1 MTFYSQILRFTTSV
15 MLAAAITT
23 GVIPLRDRF
32 CLRPA
37 GAQNSD
43 EITNIEVYEKA
54 SPAVVSI
61 SVSGSRGSGSIIT
74 PDGLVLT
81 NAHVIANARTN
92 VVTVVMADRR
102 RFRADIIAIADNGL
116 DLAVL
121 KIRDQNN
128 LPTIPIANPNSVRVG
143 QRAFAIGNPFGL
155 QGTFTTGIISRIDSQ
170 RGLIQTDAAINPGN
184 SGGPLL
190 NSSGELI
197 GVNTAIFTT
206 RENAGNIGIGFAI
219 STDRIQPFLTA
230 VREGNAPTAQRR
242 PARRELK
249 PAETLVLNQPPIE
262 RNLSQDGNVLPV
274 DNSFF
279 DIYTFEGKAGQEV
292 ILEMSS
298 NEIDSY
304 LILLDTQGKELA
316 QDDDSGQ
323 NRDAKIRVT
332 LPENGTYTLLA
343 NSAQGQEFGRYRLS
357 ANTIGN
363 QWILRVEGELS
374 VGDAVIPADG
384 SLYDDYQFEGRAGQ
398 TITINMDSDEFDTY
412 LVLISPDGRA
422 LKENDDRSPQTT
434 NSTIQITLPSTGKY
448 RILANTVNNQGSGSY
463 TLTVQENRNKP
474 L

>member
-1 MTFYSQILRFTTSV
+1 MTANSQILRFTTSV
-15 MLAAAITT
+15 VLAAVITT
-23 GVIPLRDRF
+23 GKIPLTESFR
-32 CLRPA
+32 LLPA
-37 GAQNSD
+37 HAQNSD
-43 EITNIEVYEKA
+43 EDTNIQVYEKA

-92 VVTVVMADRR
+92 VVTVIMADRR
-102 RFRADIIAIADNGL
+102 RFRADIIAIADRGL

-155 QGTFTTGIISRIDSQ
+155 QGTFTTGIISRIDPQ

-190 NSSGELI
+190 NSRGELI

-206 RENAGNIGIGFAI
+206 RENTGNIGIGFAI

-230 VREGNAPTAQRR
+230 VREGNAPSIAQRR
-242 PARRELK
+242 PQQRNLK

-262 RNLSQDGNVLPV
+262 RSLSQDANVLPV
-274 DNSFF
+274 DSSFF

-304 LILLDTQGKELA
+304 LILLDPTGKELA
-316 QDDDSGQ
+316 QDDDGGE
-323 NRDAKIRVT
+323 NRNAKIRVT
-332 LPENGTYTLLA
+332 LPENGTYTVLA
-343 NSAQGQEFGRYRLS
+343 NSAQGQEFGTYRLS
-357 ANTIGN
+357 ANTIGS
-363 QWILRVEGELS
+363 QWILRLEEELR
-374 VGDAVIPADG
+374 VGDAVIPSDG

-398 TITINMDSDEFDTY
+398 TITINLDSDEFDTY
-412 LVLISPDGRA
+412 LVLIGPDGRA
-422 LKENDDRSPQTT
+422 LEENDDRNSQTT
-434 NSTIQITLPSTGKY
+434 NSTIRITLPSTGKY
-448 RILANTVNNQGSGSY
+448 RILANTVNNRGRGRY
-463 TLTVQENRNKP
+463 TLTVQ
-474 L
+474 

>member
-1 MTFYSQILRFTTSV
+1 MTSHSQILRFTTSV

-23 GVIPLRDRF
+23 GAIPLTDPFR
-32 CLRPA
+32 LLHA
-37 GAQNSD
+37 HAQNGD
-43 EITNIEVYEKA
+43 EDTNIQVYEKA

-61 SVSGSRGSGSIIT
+61 SVSGSRGSGTIIT

-81 NAHVIANARTN
+81 NAHVIASARTN
-92 VVTVVMADRR
+92 VDTVVMADRQ
-102 RFRADIIAIADNGL
+102 RFRADIIAVADHGL

-128 LPTIPIANPNSVRVG
+128 LPTIPIASPNSVRVG

-155 QGTFTTGIISRIDSQ
+155 QGTFTIGIISRIDPQ

-190 NSSGELI
+190 NSRGELI

-206 RENAGNIGIGFAI
+206 RENTGNIGIGFAI

-230 VREGNAPTAQRR
+230 VREGTAPAITQRR
-242 PARRELK
+242 PQRRNLR
-249 PAETLVLNQPPIE
+249 PAETLVLNQSPIE
-262 RNLSQDGNVLPV
+262 RSLSQDANVLPV
-274 DNSFF
+274 DSSFF

-298 NEIDSY
+298 NDIDSY
-304 LILLDTQGKELA
+304 LILLDTTGQELA
-316 QDDDSGQ
+316 QDDDGGE
-323 NRDAKIRVT
+323 NRNARIRVT

-343 NSAQGQEFGRYRLS
+343 NSAQGQEFGTYLLS

-363 QWILRVEGELS
+363 QWILRVEEELT
-374 VGDAVIPADG
+374 VGDAVIPSDG

-398 TITINMDSDEFDTY
+398 TITINMDSDDFDTY
-412 LVLISPDGRA
+412 LVLIGPDGRA
-422 LKENDDRSPQTT
+422 LEENDDRNSQTT
-434 NSTIQITLPSTGKY
+434 NSTIRITLPTTGKY
-448 RILANTVNNQGSGSY
+448 RILANTVNNRGRGRY
-463 TLTVQENRNKP
+463 TLTVQ
-474 L
+474 

>member
-1 MTFYSQILRFTTSV
+1 

-23 GVIPLRDRF
+23 GAIPLTDPFR
-32 CLRPA
+32 LLPA
-37 GAQNSD
+37 HAQNGD
-43 EITNIEVYEKA
+43 EDTNIQVYEKA

-61 SVSGSRGSGSIIT
+61 SVSGSRGSGTIIT

-81 NAHVIANARTN
+81 NAHVIASARTN
-92 VVTVVMADRR
+92 VVTVVMADRQ
-102 RFRADIIAIADNGL
+102 RFRADIIAVADNGL

-128 LPTIPIANPNSVRVG
+128 LPTIPIASPNSVRVG

-155 QGTFTTGIISRIDSQ
+155 QGTFTIGIISRIDPQ

-190 NSSGELI
+190 NSRGELI

-206 RENAGNIGIGFAI
+206 RENTGNIGIGFAI

-230 VREGNAPTAQRR
+230 VREGTAPAISQRR
-242 PARRELK
+242 PQRRNLN
-249 PAETLVLNQPPIE
+249 PAETLVLNQPPIS
-262 RNLSQDGNVLPV
+262 RNLRQDANVLSV

-304 LILLDTQGKELA
+304 LILLDTNGQELA
-316 QDDDSGQ
+316 QDDDGGQ
-323 NRDAKIRVT
+323 NRNAKIRVT
-332 LPENGTYTLLA
+332 LPENGIYTLLA
-343 NSAQGQEFGRYRLS
+343 NSAQGQEFGTYSLS
-357 ANTIGN
+357 ANTVGSE
-363 QWILRVEGELS
+363 WILRVEGELR
-374 VGDAVIPADG
+374 VGDAVIPSDG

-398 TITINMDSDEFDTY
+398 TVTINMNSDDFDTY
-412 LVLISPDGRA
+412 LVLIGSDGRA
-422 LKENDDRSPQTT
+422 LEENEDRNSQTT

-448 RILANTVNNQGSGSY
+448 RILANTVNNRERGSY
-463 TLTVQENRNKP
+463 TLTVQESRSR
-474 L
+474 

>member
-1 MTFYSQILRFTTSV
+1 MNFYFQILRFTTSV

-23 GVIPLRDRF
+23 GVIPLWDPFRF
-32 CLRPA
+32 LPA
-37 GAQNSD
+37 QGQNSD
-43 EITNIEVYEKA
+43 ETTNIEVYEKA

-102 RFRADIIAIADNGL
+102 RLRADIIAIADNGL

-128 LPTIPIANPNSVRVG
+128 LPTIPIANPDSVRVG

-190 NSSGELI
+190 NSKGELI

-262 RNLSQDGNVLPV
+262 RNLSQDANVLSV

-304 LILLDTQGKELA
+304 LILLDPQGKELA

-374 VGDAVIPADG
+374 PGDAVIPSDG

-422 LKENDDRSPQTT
+422 LKENDDRNSQTT

-463 TLTVQENRNKP
+463 TLTVQENRNR
-474 L
+474 